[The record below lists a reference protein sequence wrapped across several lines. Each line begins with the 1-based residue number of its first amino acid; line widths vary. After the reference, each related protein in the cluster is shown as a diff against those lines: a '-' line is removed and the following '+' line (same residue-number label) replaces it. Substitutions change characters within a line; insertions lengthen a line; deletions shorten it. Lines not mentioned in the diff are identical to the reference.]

1 MTSDDDRRFIGRG
14 GVVEAVPPNWLLDR
28 PIAHRG
34 LHGDGVPENSLA
46 AFEAAAEAG
55 YPVELDVRLTADAV
69 PVVVHDE
76 RLERLC
82 GVDAAVADLERAE
95 LADLTLLDSE
105 QAVPTLADA
114 LAAVDGRVPVLVE
127 VKNRG
132 RPGAVER
139 EAAAVLGDYDGAVAV
154 QSFNP
159 LTVRWFR
166 RHRPAW
172 PRGQVGGR
180 LRDAPDVGLLARL
193 AVQRLLAS
201 PLVRPAFVAYEH
213 DALPYWPVTLHRRL
227 GVPVL
232 AWTVRTSDALERARE
247 HADNVIFESVRP

>member
-1 MTSDDDRRFIGRG
+1 MTRDWIR
-14 GVVEAVPPNWLLDR
+14 ER

-46 AFEAAAEAG
+46 AFEAAADAG

-69 PVVVHDE
+69 PMVVHDE

-82 GVDAAVADLERAE
+82 GVDAAVAELDRAA

-105 QAVPTLADA
+105 QGLPTLEDA

-127 VKNRG
+127 VKNRA
-132 RPGAVER
+132 RSGAVEP
-139 EAAAVLGDYDGAVAV
+139 AVAAVLDDYGGEFAV

-159 LTVRWFR
+159 LSVRWFR
-166 RHRPAW
+166 RYRPGW
-172 PRGQVGGR
+172 PRGQVAGR
-180 LRDAPDVGLLARL
+180 LRDATDVGPLARF
-193 AVQRLLAS
+193 AVRRLLAS
-201 PLVRPAFVAYEH
+201 PLARPDFVAYEH

-227 GVPVL
+227 GIPVL
-232 AWTVRTSDALERARE
+232 AWTVRTPAALERVRE
-247 HADNVIFESVRP
+247 HADNVIFESIRP

>member
-1 MTSDDDRRFIGRG
+1 MAPD
-14 GVVEAVPPNWLLDR
+14 WLRER
-28 PIAHRG
+28 PVAHRG
-34 LHGDGVPENSLA
+34 LHGDGGPENSLA
-46 AFEAAAEAG
+46 AFEAAADAG

-69 PVVVHDE
+69 PVVYHDE
-76 RLERLC
+76 SLQRLC
-82 GVDAAVADLERAE
+82 GQDAAVAETDRTDLA
-95 LADLTLLDSE
+95 ALTLRKSD
-105 QAVPTLADA
+105 QGIPTLEAA

-127 VKNRG
+127 VKNRQ

-139 EAAAVLGDYDGAVAV
+139 AVAAVLDAYDGAFAV

-172 PRGQVGGR
+172 PRGQVAGR
-180 LRDAPDVGLLARL
+180 LRDADVGPLARF
-193 AVQRLLAS
+193 VCRRLLAS
-201 PLVRPAFVAYEH
+201 PLARPDFVAYEH
-213 DALPYWPVTLHRRL
+213 DALPYWPVTLHRTL

-232 AWTVRTSDALERARE
+232 AWTVRTPAALRRARE

>member
-1 MTSDDDRRFIGRG
+1 MTPS
-14 GVVEAVPPNWLLDR
+14 WLRER

-46 AFEAAAEAG
+46 AFEAAVDAG
-55 YPVELDVRLTADAV
+55 YPVELDVRLSADEV

-82 GVDAAVADLERAE
+82 GVDAAVAELDRATLAE
-95 LADLTLLDSE
+95 LTLQDTGE
-105 QAVPTLADA
+105 AIPTLAEA
-114 LAAVDGRVPVLVE
+114 LATVDGRVPVLVE
-127 VKNRG
+127 VKNRE
-132 RPGAVER
+132 RPGEVER
-139 EAAAVLGDYDGAVAV
+139 AVAAVLDAYDGAFAV

-172 PRGQVGGR
+172 PRGQVAGR
-180 LRDAPDVGLLARL
+180 LRGATDVGPLARF
-193 AVQRLLAS
+193 VCRRLLAS
-201 PLVRPAFVAYEH
+201 PLARPDFVAYEH

-232 AWTVRTSDALERARE
+232 AWTVRTAAALQRARE
-247 HADNVIFESVRP
+247 RADTVVFESIRP